1 MNEIS
6 QNLDNASKVS
16 LPKSSIMSPKIKK
29 TKKSIK
35 FALDL
40 NSFANE
46 HTKGSVFTNPSARNS
61 SFFQNSPD
69 FAFNFDNGSPNK
81 RKRTTSMSIAKLM
94 SRLKM
99 GMNNMTSSYH
109 KSLIDQMSEMK
120 KDTNQIHSLDN
131 YTTEELLSVLQI

>member
-6 QNLDNASKVS
+6 QNLENPSKLS

-35 FALDL
+35 FAFDL
-40 NSFANE
+40 NPLTNE
-46 HTKGSVFTNPSARNS
+46 HAKGSIFTNPSARNS

-69 FAFNFDNGSPNK
+69 FAFNFDNFSPH

-99 GMNNMTSSYH
+99 GVNNMTTSYH
-109 KSLIDQMSEMK
+109 KSLIDQMSEIK
-120 KDTNQIHSLDN
+120 KDTSQIHSLDN
-131 YTTEELLSVLQI
+131 YTTEELLSVYRI